1 LFGSI
6 RILPAR
12 LCQINAS
19 LLYFNTLRTGRPDC
33 SRHALAGQVNAD
45 KPENHGT
52 AMIHAAVGVSSHTN
66 TARAALDAAQ
76 QVLQQL
82 GENTPDWCVVFVT
95 DEHLEFLESM
105 QQSLTQ
111 ALGTPYVVGCSVA
124 GVLAAGEE
132 IEAGPALGVL
142 AVHSDQL
149 RATPFLFRD
158 TGDHGLTAAT
168 RLGQRMAGSRNSGDL
183 LVVWPD
189 PYHVRP
195 DRLLTGLDA
204 ILPGLPVVGGAA
216 SGRTDGTTIQFC
228 GTESA
233 AAGISGLRLGGDF
246 NHVVAVTHGC
256 APLTQPLR
264 ATQVH
269 ENLILE
275 LDGRPAF
282 DVLKEHAP
290 KHLMQDLSSAV
301 HHLFVGL
308 LPPGASEDDYL
319 IRNIVTA
326 DPDTGVVAISDR
338 VGEGQQLVLALR
350 ESGAARRDIARV
362 LDRVRS
368 EMTDRQYRFGLYFN
382 CLARGQALYQE
393 AGVDAAEIRRAFPD
407 VPILGFFCNA
417 EIGPL
422 KGENQLFTYTGVL
435 VLVGE

>member
-1 LFGSI
+1 
-6 RILPAR
+6 
-12 LCQINAS
+12 
-19 LLYFNTLRTGRPDC
+19 
-33 SRHALAGQVNAD
+33 
-45 KPENHGT
+45 
-52 AMIHAAVGVSSHTN
+52 MIHAAVAVSTHSN
-66 TARAALDAAQ
+66 TARAALDAAR

-82 GENTPDWCVVFVT
+82 GDHKPDWCIVFVT
-95 DEHLEFLESM
+95 DEHGAFLESM
-105 QQSLTQ
+105 QESLTEV
-111 ALGTPYVVGCSVA
+111 LGTPYVVGCS
-124 GVLAAGEE
+124 AAGLLACGKEFE
-132 IEAGPALGVL
+132 QGPALGLL

-168 RLGQRMAGSRNSGDL
+168 QLGQRMQGSRDSGDL

-204 ILPGLPVVGGAA
+204 VLPGLAVVGGAA
-216 SGRTDGTTIQFC
+216 SARNNGATLQFC
-228 GTESA
+228 GTEIA
-233 AAGISGLRLGGDF
+233 DAGVAGLRMGGRF
-246 NHVVAVTHGC
+246 RHTVAVTHGC
-256 APLTQPLR
+256 APLTKPLR
-264 ATQVH
+264 ATRVH

-282 DVLKEHAP
+282 EVLREQAP
-290 KHLMQDLSSAV
+290 DELMEDLSAAIRY
-301 HHLFVGL
+301 LFVGL
-308 LPPGASEDDYL
+308 LPPGAAESDYL

-338 VGEGQQLVLALR
+338 VGEGQQLVFALR
-350 ESGAARRDIARV
+350 ERDAARRDLART

-368 EMTDRQYRFGLYFN
+368 AAAGREYRFGLYFN
-382 CLARGQALYQE
+382 CLARGRALYQE
-393 AGVDAAEIRRAFPD
+393 SGVDAAEIHRAFPD
-407 VPILGFFCNA
+407 VPVLGFFCNA